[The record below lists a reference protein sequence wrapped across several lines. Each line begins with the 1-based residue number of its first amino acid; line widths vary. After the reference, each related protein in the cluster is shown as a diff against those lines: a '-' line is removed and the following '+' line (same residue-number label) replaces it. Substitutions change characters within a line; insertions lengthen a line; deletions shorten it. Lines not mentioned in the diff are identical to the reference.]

1 MNRLLAILVFGP
13 VVIAAAVEAKLPPAT
28 MAGQPPVPAATP
40 PDADA
45 SPSAPAAPAAES
57 AVIPQAFPK
66 ERYEASWKKNPFL
79 LKVAVIAQV
88 KESWATDY
96 ALTSIAKMSGTYR
109 VSIKN
114 KKTGESKRLTEG
126 GAADAEFKIVTVNL
140 LPDRKSSS
148 VEIAKGG
155 ETATLT
161 YDPTMTAPQGRGAVP
176 GQPGMAR
183 PGMPVIPGQPMGN
196 VPSPNMRTTSVGSQG
211 QVPVPGGNYPRP
223 QIGGNMPSYSGSA
236 SVNVTPPGS
245 PAGAPAGG
253 YSGNTAASRQ
263 GAVAPRTVA
272 SGSPQYMSAPNIA
285 APAGTIP
292 AGGTTIQNPGSV
304 VINPGEAAAP
314 ATTTPEGTT
323 TSGTTTPVTRRRTLI
338 PAPVVNP

>member
-1 MNRLLAILVFGP
+1 MNRLLAIAVFVP
-13 VVIAAAVEAKLPPAT
+13 LLAAAEPETAPPI
-28 MAGQPPVPAATP
+28 GGEQQPPQPAAG
-40 PDADA
+40 
-45 SPSAPAAPAAES
+45 APAAES
-57 AVIPQAFPK
+57 AVIPQAFPRD
-66 ERYEASWKKNPFL
+66 RYEASWKKNPFL

-114 KKTGESKRLTEG
+114 KKTGESKRLTDGGEG
-126 GAADAEFKIVTVNL
+126 DAEFKIVSVNL

-176 GQPGMAR
+176 GQPGMGR
-183 PGMPVIPGQPMGN
+183 QSMPGMPVIPGQPMGN
-196 VPSPNMRTTSVGSQG
+196 VPLPNMRTTSVGSQG
-211 QVPVPGGNYPRP
+211 PVPVPGGNYPRP
-223 QIGGNMPSYSGSA
+223 QTGGNMPSYSAGA
-236 SVNVTPPGS
+236 SVNVAPPGS
-245 PAGAPAGG
+245 AAGAPGG
-253 YSGNTAASRQ
+253 AFSGSSAAARQ
-263 GAVAPRTVA
+263 GAVVPRTVA
-272 SGSPQYMSAPNIA
+272 GGSPQYMSAPNIA
-285 APAGTIP
+285 APPGTI
-292 AGGTTIQNPGSV
+292 ATDSGTIQNPGSV
-304 VINPGEAAAP
+304 VVNPAEAAAP
-314 ATTTPEGTT
+314 ATTTLEGTT